1 MGARFGQGPVTNH
14 PSVAVC
20 RRASV
25 AVLVLWAIALLAVFA
40 IHIGAGVRQRLD
52 FLARIESRHDL
63 RWIARGGVEKAL
75 AALAAFENQDN
86 CIALRQS
93 WSASPQL
100 FSEIPVGRG
109 FATVAAAHHTA
120 DFKFGAGGDEG
131 MGLRFGGEDEQA
143 KLNLNAVPP
152 QVLVRLFVALK
163 ALDVDQAEELAA
175 AIVDWRD
182 ADNQSEAQGAEDAY
196 YHGLQPASE
205 CKDGPFESLEE
216 LLQVRGMTAALW
228 RRLNPYLTIYGSGA
242 VNLNT
247 ASRPI
252 LAALG
257 LSDSLQEKVLVYRC
271 GEDGDPAT
279 ADDRLFVNTTDIVA
293 LVSQAAALSASE
305 ATELSAFVSQGQLTT
320 SSQTFLFQSTG
331 RLPERQSRCL
341 IQCVVEKSG
350 SQIKVRQWR
359 TSYSM

>member
-1 MGARFGQGPVTNH
+1 MIYSRVRQRCSGRQASRK
-14 PSVAVC
+14 
-20 RRASV
+20 ASV

-63 RWIARGGVEKAL
+63 RWIARAGVEKAL
-75 AALAAFENQDN
+75 AELAVFENQDN

-100 FSEIPVGRG
+100 FSEIQVGRG
-109 FATVAAAHHTA
+109 FATVAAAYRTG
-120 DFKFGAGGDEG
+120 DFKAAAGGDEG
-131 MGLRFGGEDEQA
+131 IQLRFGGEDEQA
-143 KLNLNAVPP
+143 KLNLNTVPR
-152 QVLVRLFVALK
+152 QVLVRLFVELK

-182 ADNQSEAQGAEDAY
+182 ADNQSEAHGAEDGY

-205 CKDGPFESLEE
+205 CKDGPFESREE
-216 LLQVRGMTAALW
+216 LLQVRGMTDALW
-228 RRLNPYLTIYGSGA
+228 RQLKPYLTIHGSGS
-242 VNLNT
+242 VNINT
-247 ASRPI
+247 AARPV

-257 LSDSLQEKVLVYRC
+257 LSERLQENVLVYRC
-271 GEDGDPAT
+271 GEDGEPAT

-293 LVSQAAALSASE
+293 LISQVTALSESE
-305 ATELSAFVSQGQLTT
+305 ATELSAIVSQGQLTT
-320 SSQTFLFQSTG
+320 SSQTFLFQSAG

-341 IQCVVEKSG
+341 IQCIAEKSG
-350 SQIKVRQWR
+350 EQINVRQWR
-359 TSYSM
+359 MNYIM